1 VRSTGA
7 FEAVVARKDFEAA
20 RSIFEMRAKRLSDD
34 EMISL
39 LAALLQERGGLSA
52 VIIDEASGVPP
63 SATYRK
69 RFGTLS
75 RAYRLVGASGR
86 DDEYVE
92 INRALRAMHPDVVE
106 RVIRDIGRLGGT
118 AVRCGRDGR
127 MLVNGE
133 LTLGIVIA
141 RCQSTGGPGLR
152 WVVRLDPGTRP
163 DITVVIRMS
172 DGNTVVKDYYL
183 FPKIESAEACIRLAE
198 ENGFFLDA
206 FRFDTLD
213 YLLQMTARVPVRSAA

>member
-52 VIIDEASGVPP
+52 VIIDEASGVPS

-92 INRALRAMHPDVVE
+92 I
-106 RVIRDIGRLGGT
+106 IRTSWSASSETSADWAGPQCAAVAT
-118 AVRCGRDGR
+118 AGCW
-127 MLVNGE
+127 
-133 LTLGIVIA
+133 
-141 RCQSTGGPGLR
+141 STA
-152 WVVRLDPGTRP
+152 
-163 DITVVIRMS
+163 
-172 DGNTVVKDYYL
+172 N
-183 FPKIESAEACIRLAE
+183 
-198 ENGFFLDA
+198 
-206 FRFDTLD
+206 
-213 YLLQMTARVPVRSAA
+213 